1 MSENPLVKE
10 EVVVDEIFFN
20 CPKCGK
26 SLSIDAR
33 GEGYVVACPDCRTE
47 VQVPTADV
55 AAQVTS
61 STLGELR
68 ERLELVE
75 KMRALDKA
83 RFAKIADDMAMVQ
96 AALDRVVSLLQDA
109 LTPEVQPA
117 SHITTV
123 EEPDEE

>member
-47 VQVPTADV
+47 VQVPTA
-55 AAQVTS
+55 
-61 STLGELR
+61 R
-68 ERLELVE
+68 
-75 KMRALDKA
+75 
-83 RFAKIADDMAMVQ
+83 II
-96 AALDRVVSLLQDA
+96 AALDMDLSTRLRDTFKHHPAWGKLLNEKA
-109 LTPEVQPA
+109 GLCGFCLEVTDQTA
-117 SHITTV
+117 G
-123 EEPDEE
+123 